1 MKRISGIITW
11 TLLTIAKLPTLH
23 LAPILKANTSSQYLH
38 TGVGLFLRY
47 NLPIR
52 SLAVKG
58 PGWASKSVAAGTVS
72 HTFHNR
78 TPRTRLS
85 SR

>member
-1 MKRISGIITW
+1 MKRISAII
-11 TLLTIAKLPTLH
+11 LLTIRTIAKLPSLH
-23 LAPILKANTSSQYLH
+23 LAPRLKANTSSQPLH
-38 TGVGLFLRY
+38 MGVGLFLCY

-52 SLAVKG
+52 SSAVKG
-58 PGWASKSVAAGTVS
+58 PGWASKSVAAGTLS